1 MKKAFKI
8 FVPILLA
15 AAIILGVAWYLFIY
29 DRDFTRDMLLQAARH
44 FDSQGQHAIG
54 AWCYDQAY
62 VLADDNDA
70 VAIELAEQHIADGNY
85 TQAEAILSRAI
96 EDGGGINL
104 YTALCKTYIAQD
116 KIMDA
121 VKLLNGITNPELKS
135 QLDSIRP
142 AAPKVTPDPGF
153 YNQYI
158 SVTITA
164 ESGTLY
170 VNPLGEYPSILDA
183 PYAEPVLL
191 SGGENTI
198 YAVALADNGL
208 VSPLSVFGYTVGG
221 VIEEIQF
228 VDKAFEESIRHMLGV
243 SSDTTLFSND
253 LWEITYF
260 EMPAEAESYA
270 DLKYMPFLEELVIQ
284 NGVANQLQYVSGLS
298 HLNTL
303 KVINTPVTSEETAII
318 SSLSKLEKLTLSDC
332 GLSSVA
338 GLEKL
343 VDLTY
348 LDLSDNTIRN
358 ISSLSA
364 LKKLSEVYLQ
374 RNVLTELSSL
384 SGLTSVK
391 ILDISYNAI
400 SDLGPISNM
409 SVLSRLNASNNQLSG
424 ITSLSSLTGL
434 THLDISCNNI
444 TSIRELAVLNKL
456 TELNLSTNA
465 VSDISCL
472 AELSSLQNLDFSHN
486 QVSELPAFAD
496 DSQLVSINGSHNLLE
511 DLKALSGLQSLN
523 NVTMDYNEN
532 IEAVDCLAN
541 CPRLVI
547 VNVFGTKV
555 KEVEM
560 LTGQSIVVNF
570 DPTQE

>member
-8 FVPILLA
+8 LVPILLA
-15 AAIILGVAWYLFIY
+15 AAILLGLAWYLFIY
-29 DRDFTRDMLLQAARH
+29 DRDFTRDILLQAARH

-54 AWCYDQAY
+54 AWFYDQAY
-62 VLADDNDA
+62 ELAGDNDA

-96 EDGGGINL
+96 EDGGGISL

-121 VKLLNGITNPELKS
+121 VKLLNGVTNPDLKS

-142 AAPKVTPDPGF
+142 AAPNATPDPGF

-164 ESGTLY
+164 EAGTLY
-170 VNPLGEYPSILDA
+170 VNPFGEYPSVLDT

-198 YAVALADNGL
+198 YAVAIADSGL

-228 VDKAFEESIRHMLGV
+228 ADKAFEANIRQILGV
-243 SSDTTLFSND
+243 SSDTPLFSND
-253 LWEITYF
+253 LWEITFF
-260 EMPAEAESYA
+260 EMPEDAESYA

-284 NGVANQLQYVSGLS
+284 NGVGNQLQHLSGLS
-298 HLNTL
+298 HLKALT
-303 KVINTPVTSEETAII
+303 VINTPVTSEEITVI

-338 GLEKL
+338 GIEQL

-374 RNVLTELSSL
+374 RNVLTELGSL

-391 ILDISYNAI
+391 TLDVSYNAI
-400 SDLGPISNM
+400 SDLSPISGM
-409 SVLSRLNASNNQLSG
+409 SVLGVLNAGNNQLSN
-424 ITSLSSLTGL
+424 IASLASLTGL
-434 THLDISCNNI
+434 TRLDISCNNI
-444 TSIRELAVLNKL
+444 LSIRELAVLSKL

-465 VSDISCL
+465 VSDISYL
-472 AELSSLQNLDFSHN
+472 APLTSLQRLDFSHN
-486 QVSELPAFAD
+486 QVSELPAFTE
-496 DSQLVSINGSHNLLE
+496 DSQLVFIDGSHNLLE
-511 DLKALSGLQSLN
+511 ELDPLSGLQNLN
-523 NVTMDYNEN
+523 NVTMDYNEK
-532 IEAVDCLAN
+532 IESVDCLSN
-541 CPRLVI
+541 CPRLVV

-555 KEVEM
+555 KEVDV
-560 LTGQSIVVNF
+560 LTEQSIVVNF